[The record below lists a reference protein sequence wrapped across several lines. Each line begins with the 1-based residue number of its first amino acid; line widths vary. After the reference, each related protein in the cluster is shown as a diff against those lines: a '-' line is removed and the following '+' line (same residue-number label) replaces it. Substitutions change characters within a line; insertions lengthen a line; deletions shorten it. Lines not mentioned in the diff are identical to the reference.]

1 MRRNTENNILSMLS
15 DSKTKIDENQ
25 VKAIVELKILSEAQK
40 RRMNSLRRKSHTVEL
55 APLTYAM
62 ADKINA

>member
-15 DSKTKIDENQ
+15 GSKTNIDEIQ

-40 RRMNSLRRKSHTVEL
+40 RRMNTLRRKSHTVEL